1 MKTPI
6 GYGYDMYLYIFFQ
19 LTGGRKRAIDIPN
32 VKMSAEHNGVYEMKV
47 DLRSQLGLSEGD
59 PKVANEVMCFKDN

>member
-1 MKTPI
+1 M
-6 GYGYDMYLYIFFQ
+6 YDWWQYIAIFFQ

-59 PKVANEVMCFKDN
+59 PKVANEVMCFKDNE